1 MNKIDTKDLSDQAAS
16 YDDLQVG
23 TSWSGSAS
31 SFRITQSLI
40 DDYRDATLDTSSA
53 AVPSTLAA
61 VYVLEHMRSRKTP
74 PGGIHAKQHFRFHR
88 ALRVGDVLKTT
99 AIVTDK
105 YEKNGRRYVVTE
117 STTVDTAGETVTTG
131 RMTSIWGKE

>member
-1 MNKIDTKDLSDQAAS
+1 
-16 YDDLQVG
+16 
-23 TSWSGSAS
+23 
-31 SFRITQSLI
+31 
-40 DDYRDATLDTSSA
+40 
-53 AVPSTLAA
+53 
-61 VYVLEHMRSRKTP
+61 
-74 PGGIHAKQHFRFHR
+74 
-88 ALRVGDVLKTT
+88 VLKTT